1 MALPQPTNVPR
12 IIEVLDPGAN
22 QLSVEVRMPPQLAS
36 KYPDKAWGTAI
47 DTIGLQKKDSDRFVG
62 YTLVDIQPMRDSDDL
77 KWIFEKLSGPVWTT
91 TTVGS
96 ENIIPEKFRSQVSQT
111 KTKQEVAPGTS
122 PSAITGDLISSTVEA
137 QENTGKA
144 VKVNVSE
151 TIDAAATALV
161 SPSLEDQLYVTT
173 EILVAE
179 GTLPDTGTG
188 VVESTVQAIGKGK
201 AIKTSKF
208 AVTAYT
214 NKTTY
219 TVGYASLLNEN
230 VGSADSIPA
239 KFRALKSLKTWRL
252 RVQAAAPPSTPALG
266 VGSGDYSGYD
276 IVERAVKQTQE
287 NGSTD
292 VYELVIVGLSNTGD
306 KALDST
312 TYGKIVTTTTTE
324 TLDLAAQTI
333 DTGLAVIS
341 SMVEELGNGMTLKST
356 EQVQGGTWPDPVE
369 QEIVSDATKQPPA
382 RYLRD
387 LIRTTVKKMVSAVG
401 SGTLTGNQVAKSY
414 KRETPDRVAETVTTE
429 DINLTLTAIDSG
441 VQQKPFVTITEVMT
455 PGPAKVLPTNRSG
468 SAKLV
473 YEQGTTQI
481 WENTE
486 EVAVAREGTAGKDK
500 DKKPFVEI
508 TTDKRY
514 STSDTIATASGSA
527 NIVFNDGTTQVYE
540 ISETTSTGRYGAA
553 GAEQQIKPF
562 VKITSTKTYEPSG
575 VLPRDAVG
583 SSNKVYDDGL
593 TAVYEQSV
601 ETSEGRYGPAG
612 AEQQTKPFV
621 SITSTKSYETGGQLG
636 AGEVGSTNKIY
647 DDGVT
652 EVYEKS
658 VETAQVREGPAGSDK
673 EAKPFVTIQTD
684 KRYAADPTIKTTSG
698 SANVIFND
706 GKVQA
711 YEVSEV
717 TATAKEGPAGKDKDE
732 KPFVRIVT
740 DKRYSADP
748 TVSTTTG
755 SANIVFNDGTVQV
768 YEVNEVTATARE
780 ESAGKDVDTKPFV
793 KITTNK
799 RYSASDTIATP
810 TGSANTIFN
819 DGTTKVYELNEVVP
833 TGKFGPA
840 GLEKEHRLGY
850 RLEHEDTYVESSDV
864 ADGIGE
870 TVIAYTDGVVTV
882 WKKRKTTVVP
892 VDKTFIVAR
901 KTTKIYK
908 RTVTAKYSTS
918 PDSAEEIYESE
929 VVFSDGTNTVYKTE
943 YVEVVAL
950 PSHTYDTY
958 VRADRPSELINF
970 AWSDVQKKDEW
981 LQDHNDRDLYL
992 IRPYIKEGYSGLFP
1006 AKITEYFTTDPNAA
1020 NGFVPVTFTPEPIHY
1035 DGMKYNVS
1043 VGPTLHAQVV
1053 LADVITEI
1061 AAGPTP
1067 DPMYDY
1073 GREPVAAYRT
1083 FDATVPP
1090 AVPSGYVNFTIDVEP
1105 FETGFIVREI
1115 KVKYKD

>member
-144 VKVNVSE
+144 VKVDVSE

-252 RVQAAAPPSTPALG
+252 RVQASAPPSTPALG
-266 VGSGDYSGYD
+266 VGSGAYSGYD

-292 VYELVIVGLSNTGD
+292 VFELVIVGLANTG
-306 KALDST
+306 ANSLDST

-341 SMVEELGNGMTLKST
+341 STVEELGNGMTLKST

-429 DINLTLTAIDSG
+429 ELNLTLTAIDSG

-473 YEQGTTQI
+473 YEQGTNQI

-486 EVAVAREGTAGKDK
+486 EVAVAREG
-500 DKKPFVEI
+500 
-508 TTDKRY
+508 
-514 STSDTIATASGSA
+514 
-527 NIVFNDGTTQVYE
+527 
-540 ISETTSTGRYGAA
+540 
-553 GAEQQIKPF
+553 
-562 VKITSTKTYEPSG
+562 
-575 VLPRDAVG
+575 
-583 SSNKVYDDGL
+583 
-593 TAVYEQSV
+593 
-601 ETSEGRYGPAG
+601 
-612 AEQQTKPFV
+612 
-621 SITSTKSYETGGQLG
+621 
-636 AGEVGSTNKIY
+636 
-647 DDGVT
+647 
-652 EVYEKS
+652 
-658 VETAQVREGPAGSDK
+658 PAGSDK
-673 EAKPFVTIQTD
+673 EAKPFVSIQTD
-684 KRYAADPTIKTTSG
+684 KRYATDPTINTTSG
-698 SANVIFND
+698 SANLIFND
-706 GKVQA
+706 GTVQA

-717 TATAKEGPAGKDKDE
+717 TATAKLGAAGTATDQ
-732 KPFVRIVT
+732 KPFVTLQTVKTYEAT
-740 DKRYSADP
+740 DNL
-748 TVSTTTG
+748 G
-755 SANIVFNDGTVQV
+755 ANEVGATNKNYDDGTTEV
-768 YEVNEVTATARE
+768 YEKSVVNATARE
-780 ESAGKDVDTKPFV
+780 GLKGIETSAQQWGAIKS
-793 KITTNK
+793 TTN
-799 RYSASDTIATP
+799 YTTEAEPPVGGSNQIA
-810 TGSANTIFN
+810 F
-819 DGTTKVYELNEVVP
+819 
-833 TGKFGPA
+833 
-840 GLEKEHRLGY
+840 
-850 RLEHEDTYVESSDV
+850 
-864 ADGIGE
+864 
-870 TVIAYTDGVVTV
+870 TDGVVDVYEQTTKEV
-882 WKKRKTTVVP
+882 VIRTDEFVSAKEKQPLYLETETTSFSATPVIDKEGRTKRVFSLGEQVVYENIKNELTATGPKKGSETSSFLGGGALEIEEDLVADGAQAESGFLVVKSSVKPFKDGKSVSSKTKIDSYPELTGQSFNNELGINMPFTDKIIDASVTPAAEANVEP
-892 VDKTFIVAR
+892 IDKWRSKQRTLDKTVIQAALR
-901 KTTKIYK
+901 GIHLIYNSQEHVQLPDVLK
-908 RTVTAKYSTS
+908 SLTVLATRTVGNSNSRAQGLSWGVTNNSSLAV
-918 PDSAEEIYESE
+918 SADIGYEIEEGFNGA
-929 VVFSDGTNTVYKTE
+929 V
-943 YVEVVAL
+943 
-950 PSHTYDTY
+950 
-958 VRADRPSELINF
+958 PSEIHVFFLPKDGASAADIRDKVNAV
-970 AWSDVQKKDEW
+970 AWPIFRPTSSRLVISGHGVSKELGFRSSENSISQQESSSVQA
-981 LQDHNDRDLYL
+981 L
-992 IRPYIKEGYSGLFP
+992 S
-1006 AKITEYFTTDPNAA
+1006 
-1020 NGFVPVTFTPEPIHY
+1020 
-1035 DGMKYNVS
+1035 NVA
-1043 VGPTLHAQVV
+1043 VIPPTLHSNMPIDIIYTDLVAPTSILNAEYTARVAKVSAQVTAIKTALNQTPPV
-1053 LADVITEI
+1053 FMGKIITDARATHLKALCDMADGVVNFADDLKATD
-1061 AAGPTP
+1061 AVVKV
-1067 DPMYDY
+1067 
-1073 GREPVAAYRT
+1073 EPKT
-1083 FDATVPP
+1083 LTATNPP
-1090 AVPSGYVNFTIDVEP
+1090 ALTPGRYIKNSMVSLYGHDMVKVTAVVVDLTTILP
-1105 FETGFIVREI
+1105 PP
-1115 KVKYKD
+1115 